1 MRWADDRISACHKME
16 RKFQDM
22 IEAEFSLAQ
31 GPERT
36 VEKVIQDD
44 NVDYIHMLFNKDE
57 GLPLHYSN
65 SNVYMTVLQGTL
77 TIGLDEQ
84 EDHHYSAGTLLQIP
98 YRIKMNVRNT
108 HDELLELIVV
118 KAPAPKNYQA

>member
-1 MRWADDRISACHKME
+1 
-16 RKFQDM
+16 M
-22 IEAEFSLAQ
+22 IEEVFTLAR

-77 TIGLDEQ
+77 SIGLNDQ
-84 EDHHYSAGTLLQIP
+84 ADHHYPAGTLLKIP
-98 YRIKMNVRNT
+98 YKTKMNVKNT
-108 HDELLELIVV
+108 RDELLELLVI
-118 KAPAPKNYQA
+118 KAPAPKHYQI